1 MWMQSSSRF
10 IKDDFLG
17 AEKPQLEASAT
28 SSDRQW
34 VPHLYRGYKP
44 AADSETLG
52 GGETTRG
59 QTGNQDSRGRM
70 DVKSR

>member
-1 MWMQSSSRF
+1 MWMQSPSRF

-34 VPHLYRGYKP
+34 VPHLYCGYQP
-44 AADSETLG
+44 TADSEALG
-52 GGETTRG
+52 RGEKTRG
-59 QTGNQDSRGRM
+59 QTGNQDS
-70 DVKSR
+70 